1 MKIAVLK
8 ERRAG
13 EPRVAATPDTVKKF
27 VSAGHEVA
35 VEADSGTLSGIRDGD
50 FADAGAKICP
60 DAKATLAG
68 ADLILKV
75 RALMADEFEQCAN
88 KMFDV
93 LTPEHEVDSW
103 MN

>member
-75 RALMADEFEQCAN
+75 RALMADEFELVTAGQAVAAQAHHLQCAE
-88 KMFDV
+88 
-93 LTPEHEVDSW
+93 PS
-103 MN
+103 